1 MNNLIII
8 ALVAIA
14 IFFLIRI
21 LTMRQTVDVPVAY
34 AGSANG
40 KSAVKKLPAHKNK
53 TIYTEG
59 ENIIDL
65 DGFSKFI
72 VCGNSLEPVGL
83 LPDTLV
89 FTKSDTNLDIKAAEG
104 KFVVFRYDLDRQKAE
119 HPDVII
125 EDGAHKARKM
135 IAVMKSSLDKDDFIS
150 EIKNIIHDDAYEEV
164 SDKIWKKYEFASDFY
179 KNDSSLIL
187 SLTYRDGKYKSYSFH
202 SPRFLAGVVQY
213 RSVS

>member
-1 MNNLIII
+1 MNSLIII

-21 LTMRQTVDVPVAY
+21 LTMRQTVSVPIAY

-40 KSAVKKLPAHKNK
+40 KSAVKKVPAHRNK

-59 ENIIDL
+59 EEIINL
-65 DGFSKFI
+65 EAFSKFI
-72 VCGNSLEPVGL
+72 ICGNSLEPAGL
-83 LPDTLV
+83 LPNTFV
-89 FTKSDTNLDIKAAEG
+89 FTKSESDFDLNTGEG

-125 EDGAHKARKM
+125 EEGAHKARKM
-135 IAVMKSSLDKDDFIS
+135 VSTIKSDLDKECFLK
-150 EIKNIIHDDAYEEV
+150 EIKRIIDDADNEICER
-164 SDKIWKKYEFASDFY
+164 IWKKYEFASNFY
-179 KNDSSLIL
+179 KEDQLLIL

-202 SPRFLAGVVQY
+202 SPRFLVGVVEY
-213 RSVS
+213 HSVA